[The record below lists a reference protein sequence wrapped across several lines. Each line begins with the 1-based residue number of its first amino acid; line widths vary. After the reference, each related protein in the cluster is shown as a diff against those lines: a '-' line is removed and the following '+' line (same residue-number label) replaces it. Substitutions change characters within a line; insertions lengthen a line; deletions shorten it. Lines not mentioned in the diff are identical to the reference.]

1 MVDYNKRLVEVDEI
15 LNYLSEEDYEKIPKD
30 IIEVIKENKD
40 TEYTWKYDTSKSLKE
55 QDVSRD
61 TIAFLAYLN
70 MEYLLNEQQKNLMQ
84 KIHEENEKKLEL
96 EKSEKYN
103 PDDLFKNSQK
113 FVEKEVNTE
122 PKEMVVYKEN
132 IFLKIFRKIKIFFN
146 IEK

>member
-15 LNYLSEEDYEKIPKD
+15 LNYLSIEDYEKIPKD
-30 IIEVIKENKD
+30 VIEIIKKNKD
-40 TEYTWKYDTSKSLKE
+40 TEYTWKYDTSKPLKE
-55 QDVSRD
+55 QDLSRD

-113 FVEKEVNTE
+113 YIEKQVNSE

-132 IFLKIFRKIKIFFN
+132 IFLKIFRKIKIFLN